1 MNSEKYTKAYQ
12 GLNEKQRQ
20 AVDTIYGPL
29 MVIAGPG
36 TGKTQLLS
44 TRVGHIL
51 RETDFRPFNILCL
64 TYTTSGVAAMK
75 QRLVELIGPEGNDVE
90 VYTFHSFAEK
100 VIQRYSRYNDLETFQ
115 FIDDID
121 KKILVREL
129 LEEVEF
135 NTPLKKGVS
144 SVDSSISFILSVV
157 SQIKKEKYDA
167 DLLINAIKDEL
178 ITKKDSEEFVYKQK
192 YKEFKA
198 GDLKK
203 AKWEAF
209 ESKLTKN
216 IQALQIFKKYNE
228 IVTSRKLMDF
238 DDMLLKALELFD
250 KSEDLRFDI
259 QEQYQVILV
268 DEFQD
273 TSGAQLDLIHQLCHG
288 IEDPNVMVVGDEDQ
302 SIYRFQGA
310 NLFNIH
316 DFHKRYL
323 AHKPAEEQMER
334 MVVLDKNYRST
345 PVILDVSRVL
355 IEKNT
360 ERITNIIEG
369 KTIIKKLEA
378 AHPVLKSSSE
388 TIELIEVE
396 NKEDEMLPIVL
407 NIEKLIKNGVN
418 YKDIAVLFPN
428 NNQMIDFSQ
437 YLSVLDY
444 PYELSKDEN
453 ILEDKLILSYIQ
465 IFYFIQDYAN
475 RKVLSPEQFG
485 ELLMH
490 PWTGISLYDISRFW
504 VEVKELNIRNPLD
517 FLQFLETYQGVEK
530 IEEIMAIYKTCVQKL
545 QLMPPQRFFHF
556 VLDCFQ
562 IKEWALKQP
571 QRMDI
576 LQKIEVLDIFLKDYL
591 NKVENGKMNDFIK
604 RLEAYLREDVAIPYS
619 KRFQSENSINL
630 MTYHKSKGL
639 EYDYVFVYNA
649 GRYSNKGR
657 IGLYVPEDLID
668 INLSDEGEKLRNEE
682 EKRRLLYVAMTR
694 AKKKLYLT
702 DIVSDGKGETKNR
715 FKVEINPISE
725 EEMKQTPDIA
735 APVIASVYKLNES
748 DYTRFE
754 VLNFSDLAIKEE
766 QLFENN
772 FIHQRLG
779 NYKMSHSTM
788 NTYLECPQKFYM
800 DKMISIPSE
809 TSFQMSMGNFY
820 HALLENFDKTIQEQP
835 DKDSP
840 EELLQMARQ
849 SIYNY
854 RGLMTDIEFRDVQ
867 QALETN
873 LPLLYHQYLQS
884 NKASDFE
891 LEASLEM
898 KIGPCSFTGK
908 LDKIIFDDNAI
919 TIVDYKTGKLS
930 NSKKKHKLDSY
941 NSEKELSENATVDEI
956 FGGNY
961 WRQAVIYSMLVKE
974 NYPDKKLQEVRYVYI
989 LPEDKE
995 IKLFTFQ
1002 PTQEDEN
1009 YMKNLILTTFGKIQ
1023 NKEFGCCQKLDCPWC
1038 EQLAHRQSL
1047 N

>member
-1 MNSEKYTKAYQ
+1 MNQEKYTQAYQ
-12 GLNEKQRQ
+12 GLNEKQKQ

-44 TRVGHIL
+44 TRIGHIL

-144 SVDSSISFILSVV
+144 SVDSSISFILSII

-167 DLLINAIKDEL
+167 DSLIHGIKVEL
-178 ITKKDSEEFVYKQK
+178 ISKKDSEEFVYKQK

-203 AKWEAF
+203 AKWDAF
-209 ESKLTKN
+209 ENKLNKN
-216 IQALQIFKKYNE
+216 IQALQIYKKYNE

-238 DDMLLKALELFD
+238 DDMLLKALELLD
-250 KSEDLRFDI
+250 NSEDLRLDI

-273 TSGAQLDLIHQLCHG
+273 TSGAQLDLIHQLCRD

-323 AHKPAEEQMER
+323 AHLPAEEQYDR

-378 AHPVLKSSSE
+378 AHPSLKASSE
-388 TIELIEVE
+388 PIELIEVE

-407 NIEKLIKNGVN
+407 KIEDLVKKGVN
-418 YKDIAVLFPN
+418 FKDIAVLFPN
-428 NNQMIDFSQ
+428 NNQMIDFAQ
-437 YLSVLDY
+437 YLAVLDY

-465 IFYFIQDYAN
+465 IFYFIQDFAN

-490 PWTGISLYDISRFW
+490 PWMGISLYDISRFW
-504 VEVKELNIRNPLD
+504 VEVKELEIRNPLD
-517 FLQFLETYQGVEK
+517 FLQFLEKYQGIEK
-530 IEEIMAIYKTCVQKL
+530 IEHTLAIYKTCVQKL
-545 QLMPPQRFFHF
+545 PLMPPQRFFHF
-556 VLDCFQ
+556 VLDSFQ

-576 LQKIEVLDIFLKDYL
+576 LQKIEVLDNFLKDYL
-591 NKVENGKMNDFIK
+591 NKLENGKMNDFIN

-649 GRYSNKGR
+649 GRYTNRSKES
-657 IGLYVPEDLID
+657 LYVPEELID
-668 INLSDEGEKLRNEE
+668 LNLSEDNEKSRNEE

-702 DIVSDGKGETKNR
+702 DIVTDGKGDSKNK

-725 EEMKQTPDIA
+725 EEMKKTPDIA
-735 APVIASVYKLNES
+735 APVISSIYKLTEN

-754 VLNFSDLAIKEE
+754 ALNISALAIKEE
-766 QLFENN
+766 ELFENN
-772 FIHQRLG
+772 FIHQRLE

-820 HALLENFDKTIQEQP
+820 HSLLENFDKMVNDQP
-835 DKDSP
+835 EKDSL

-849 SIYNY
+849 LIYNY
-854 RGLMTDIEFRDVQ
+854 RGLMTEIEFRDVQ

-884 NKASDFE
+884 NKATNFE

-898 KIGPCSFTGK
+898 KIGPCLFTGK

-941 NSEKELSENATVDEI
+941 NPEKELKEEATIDEI
-956 FGGNY
+956 YGGNY

-995 IKLFTFQ
+995 IKVFTFQ
-1002 PTQEDEN
+1002 PTMEDEK
-1009 YMKNLILTTFGKIQ
+1009 YMKNLILTTFEKIQ
-1023 NKEFGCCQKLDCPWC
+1023 NKEFGCCQKIECPWC